1 MPQAHIFEEIVYVT
15 TAGAGGSATGSST
28 SHELDGYLESVYVDF
43 HASAPATTDTTI
55 AFATRGGNIMV
66 LTNANTDGLYAP
78 VKQACDAT
86 GTVIPGAYVNHVLNQ
101 PLTVSVAQA
110 DALTNCVTVYIRYV
124 KT

>member
-15 TAGAGGSATGSST
+15 TAGVAGSATGSST
-28 SHELDGYLESVYVDF
+28 SHELDGYLESIYFDF
-43 HASAPATTDTTI
+43 HASCPATADTTV
-55 AFATRGGNIMV
+55 AFATRGGNIIV
-66 LTNANTDGLYAP
+66 LTNTATDVLHAP

-86 GTVIPGAYVNHVLNQ
+86 GTAIPGAYVNHVLNQ